1 MTKDG
6 KIAIGIIGFGGIA
19 RGAHLTSGYRKLPE
33 WCDVVAV
40 ADILPERCN
49 DASGQYGIAET
60 YDDHKK
66 LLERD
71 DIDAVSVCTG
81 NYAHAPITIDALRA
95 GKHVLCEKP
104 MAMNAQECKAMI
116 AAQKETGKKLQIGFN
131 MRYSPGAQSLKRA
144 IENGQFGDIYHAAAR
159 AIRRRRVP
167 AKGVFINKELNGGGP
182 LIDIGVHI
190 TDMTLWLMGHPK
202 PVATVGSA
210 VCKMG
215 KTPGLVG
222 EWGQWDTE
230 AYTVED
236 FASAYVRFED
246 GRTMTLLASFLAN
259 IDQEHFDTQ
268 LFGTGAGAF
277 FDANAGKYTLYREE
291 FGTLTDTTTGWLPS
305 VASTHGKEI
314 EMFVKAIRE
323 DLTIE
328 SVGAA
333 TGEQALMV
341 TQIMDAIYKS
351 SETGKEVAII

>member
-6 KIAIGIIGFGGIA
+6 KIGIGIIGFGGIA
-19 RGAHLTSGYRKLPE
+19 RGAHLTSGYRKLPN
-33 WCDVVAV
+33 WCEVVAA

-49 DASGQYGIAET
+49 EATAQYGIPET
-60 YDDHKK
+60 YADYNE
-66 LLERD
+66 LLKRD

-81 NYAHAPITIDALRA
+81 NYAHAPLTIAALKA

-104 MAMNAQECKAMI
+104 MAMNADECKAMI

-144 IENGQFGDIYHAAAR
+144 IESGQFGEIYHAAAR

-167 AKGVFINKELNGGGP
+167 AQGVFINKDLNGGGP

-202 PVATVGSA
+202 PVATVGNA
-210 VCKMG
+210 VCKLG
-215 KTPGLVG
+215 RTHGLVG
-222 EWGQWDTE
+222 EWGQWNPDN
-230 AYTVED
+230 YTVED

-246 GRTMTLLASFLAN
+246 GRTMTLLASFIAN

-268 LFGTGAGAF
+268 IFGTGAGAF
-277 FDANAGKYTLYREE
+277 FDANAGKYTMYREE
-291 FGTLTDTTTGWLPS
+291 FGTLTDTTTGWLPN
-305 VASTHGKEI
+305 VPSTHGKEI
-314 EMFVKAIRE
+314 EMFLTAIRE
-323 DLTIE
+323 DRSIE

-351 SETGKEVAII
+351 SETGGEVAIS

>member
-6 KIAIGIIGFGGIA
+6 KVGVGIIGFGGIA

-33 WCDVVAV
+33 WCEVVAA
-40 ADILPERCN
+40 ADILPERCT
-49 DASGQYGIAET
+49 DASEKFGIAET
-60 YDDHKK
+60 YDDYTK

-81 NYAHAPITIDALRA
+81 NYAHAPITIAALRA

-104 MAMNAQECKAMI
+104 MAMNAAECKAMI
-116 AAQKETGKKLQIGFN
+116 AAQKESGKNLQIGFN

-144 IENGQFGDIYHAAAR
+144 IETGQFGEIYHAAAR

-167 AKGVFINKELNGGGP
+167 PQGVFINKELNGGGP

-202 PVATVGSA
+202 PVATVGNA
-210 VCKMG
+210 VCKLG
-215 KTPGLVG
+215 RTPGLVA
-222 EWGQWDTE
+222 EWGAWNTE

-246 GRTMTLLASFLAN
+246 GRTMTLLASFIAN

-277 FDANAGKYTLYREE
+277 FDANAGKYTMYREE
-291 FGTLTDTTTGWLPS
+291 FGTLTDTTTGWLPN
-305 VASTHGKEI
+305 VPSTHGKEI
-314 EMFVKAIRE
+314 EMFLKSIRE
-323 DLTIE
+323 GLPTE
-328 SVGAA
+328 AVGAA

-351 SETGKEVAII
+351 SETGGEVAIV